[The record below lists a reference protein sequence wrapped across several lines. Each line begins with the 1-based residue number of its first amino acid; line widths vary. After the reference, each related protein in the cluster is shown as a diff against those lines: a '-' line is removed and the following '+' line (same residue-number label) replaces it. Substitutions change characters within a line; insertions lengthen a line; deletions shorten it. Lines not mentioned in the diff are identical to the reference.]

1 MFLSLLLMVAH
12 VDVISSV
19 LKKQSLVLIITEVKI
34 DGAII

>member
-19 LKKQSLVLIITEVKI
+19 LKRQNLVLIFKEIKVNGESI
-34 DGAII
+34 